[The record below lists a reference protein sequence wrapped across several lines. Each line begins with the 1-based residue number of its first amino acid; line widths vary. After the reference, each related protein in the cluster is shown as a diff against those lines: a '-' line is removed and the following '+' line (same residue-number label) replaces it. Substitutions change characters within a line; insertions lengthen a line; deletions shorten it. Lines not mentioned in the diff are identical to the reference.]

1 MYRLCLDSEINH
13 GLADEGSMTDGIVP
27 CLPSYSLGLIPTGS
41 SHLDPL
47 MCESTD
53 HSGYEDERPRCS
65 DSPLHQSA
73 PPQSSGES
81 SLNPHQKPPLTDRW
95 CGKGGFAD
103 RKCTLDDTLDR
114 WFDVRFPPLSI
125 YHGGRDYLVLAEPLL
140 ERMRVKEKDV
150 NVIKVTK
157 LDLSEVSLFPQG
169 RSASTMCSTLLPSF
183 FPSPPTNSL
192 GGSGACHFT
201 P

>member
-1 MYRLCLDSEINH
+1 
-13 GLADEGSMTDGIVP
+13 V
-27 CLPSYSLGLIPTGS
+27 LI
-41 SHLDPL
+41 
-47 MCESTD
+47 
-53 HSGYEDERPRCS
+53 HSGYEDGRPRCS
-65 DSPLHQSA
+65 DSPPPPSA

-81 SLNPHQKPPLTDRW
+81 SLNPHQEPPLIIRW

-114 WFDVRFPPLSI
+114 WFDNRFPPLSI

-157 LDLSEVSLFPQG
+157 LDLSEVSQVPERLVSL
-169 RSASTMCSTLLPSF
+169 RSACNYRHPISSPIECSRKERWVSSYPLRSMT
-183 FPSPPTNSL
+183 
-192 GGSGACHFT
+192 
-201 P
+201 